1 MAPVFT
7 STLHA
12 LVGLVSALLRLGGPW
27 AVVVLAVAA
36 MWLVCSRT
44 LRFVKAESRRRP
56 LFTAW
61 LLWRWSRRRQSRKEH

>member
-1 MAPVFT
+1 VTQVFT

-27 AVVVLAVAA
+27 AVVVLVVAA
-36 MWLVCSRT
+36 MWLVCSRIV
-44 LRFVKAESRRRP
+44 RFLKAESRRRP

-61 LLWRWSRRRQSRKEH
+61 LLWHWSRRRR